1 MAAIIYA
8 RSRTP
13 QMGDPRYPLRARA
26 HSPGPP
32 GMAIGD
38 PLILYGGQGSRTL
51 DPGSSFWT
59 LSEAPNPLWYRR
71 DLDPFWTPLL
81 DPFLDPP
88 WRPLYT
94 RGHAPPWMV
103 RMLGSFNNVRS
114 HRCAYLGFSISSY
127 GIEGAGSKTTH
138 PAGSRSPY
146 GIEGL
151 QVCTPGFL
159 DRLLMYRRAEGPK

>member
-1 MAAIIYA
+1 
-8 RSRTP
+8 
-13 QMGDPRYPLRARA
+13 
-26 HSPGPP
+26 
-32 GMAIGD
+32 MAIGD
-38 PLILYGGQGSRTL
+38 PLILYGGQGSRTQ

-59 LSEAPNPLWYRR
+59 PPEGPDPLMYRR

-114 HRCAYLGFSISSY
+114 RRCAHLGFSISSY
-127 GIEGAGSKTTH
+127 GIEGAGVQNH
-138 PAGSRSPY
+138 PSGRVQSS
-146 GIEGL
+146 
-151 QVCTPGFL
+151 
-159 DRLLMYRRAEGPK
+159 